1 MRTVIQGT
9 GVSKG
14 VIMNCEQASRLLPL
28 WVGHD
33 LPDASESESL
43 RAHLK
48 HCSSCSTLASRLQ
61 EGLEVL
67 QSISS
72 ASLPMTGERA
82 SLWPRL
88 STMLKDVPRR
98 RDQFNGWIPAAAMA
112 LAASVM
118 IAVSIIQVRPEL
130 GASLQT
136 SWDNERDLFKTDA
149 RFAPGNRD
157 RELSIPGLVGG
168 QPDF

>member
-1 MRTVIQGT
+1 VEFD
-9 GVSKG
+9 VSKG
-14 VIMNCEQASRLLPL
+14 VIMNCQQASRLLPL

-33 LPDASESESL
+33 LPDASESEGL

-48 HCSSCSTLASRLQ
+48 HCPGCSLLARRLQ
-61 EGLEVL
+61 EGLEAL

-72 ASLPMTGERA
+72 ASLPMAGERA

-88 STMLKDVPRR
+88 ATMLKEVPRR

-118 IAVSIIQVRPEL
+118 IAVSIVQVRPEL

-149 RFAPGNRD
+149 RFAPGSRD
-157 RELSIPGLVGG
+157 RELNIPGLVAGQVIE